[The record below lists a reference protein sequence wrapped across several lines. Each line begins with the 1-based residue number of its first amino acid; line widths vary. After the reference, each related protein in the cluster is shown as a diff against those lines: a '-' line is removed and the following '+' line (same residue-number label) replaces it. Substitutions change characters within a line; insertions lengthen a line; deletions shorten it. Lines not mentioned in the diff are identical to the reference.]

1 MSNDNT
7 SGQDESSTASS
18 DASDVANAEAA
29 RKFRRWLFPRTN
41 VTTASLSSNTTTGSN
56 NTIID
61 VTDQILQEEGKTIS
75 DWSFPEINFEGYNTT
90 SNTELMTLVDS
101 KERYILT
108 SCADENIY
116 LEDIALNGT
125 LQQKSCAI
133 NWQEVDGSVIADGLD
148 RILHY
153 YNNTM
158 SKLGVSRLRISNE
171 RDIPLES
178 VYVNL
183 IGFNDETDVRDANM
197 NDNAPEAETFFLA
210 YDEDDNTLY
219 PIVCSFEDTTT
230 KLFLAKDP
238 EAGAKLLASEDLVP
252 IVTGGKVTEC
262 HALDI
267 KQPYGEDG
275 YEAWNP
281 DANEED

>member
-1 MSNDNT
+1 
-7 SGQDESSTASS
+7 
-18 DASDVANAEAA
+18 
-29 RKFRRWLFPRTN
+29 
-41 VTTASLSSNTTTGSN
+41 
-56 NTIID
+56 
-61 VTDQILQEEGKTIS
+61 
-75 DWSFPEINFEGYNTT
+75 
-90 SNTELMTLVDS
+90 VDS
-101 KERYILT
+101 EEKYILT

-116 LEDIALNGT
+116 LEDIALNTT
-125 LQQKSCAI
+125 LQQKSCAS
-133 NWQEVDGSVIADGLD
+133 NWQEVDGSVVADGLD

-171 RDIPLES
+171 KDIPLES

-183 IGFNDETDVRDANM
+183 FGFNDQTDARDDDM
-197 NDNAPEAETFFLA
+197 NDNPAGAEIYYLA

-219 PIVCSFEDTTT
+219 PIACSFEDASTGP

-238 EAGAKLLASEDLVP
+238 EAGAQLLASEDLIP
-252 IVTGGKVTEC
+252 IVTAGKVSEC
-262 HALDI
+262 HALDF

-281 DANEED
+281 DATEED